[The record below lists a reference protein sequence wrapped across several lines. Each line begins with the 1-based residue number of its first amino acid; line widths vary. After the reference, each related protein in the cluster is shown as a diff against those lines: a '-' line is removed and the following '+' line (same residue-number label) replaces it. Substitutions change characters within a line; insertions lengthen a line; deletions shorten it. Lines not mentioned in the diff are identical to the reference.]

1 MICVS
6 ITSATNKEALLA
18 VRKGCLAAD
27 CIELRMDLI
36 TDGNLPQ
43 LISAAR
49 RISPGIKIIVTCR
62 RKDEALSAKKNVKA
76 KNTKTRAQKF
86 GLLREAII
94 LGADFIDIELAE
106 GGKNITKLKNLCIR
120 QGSKTKIIISYH
132 DVKKT
137 PPPTKL
143 KEIFHRCMK
152 EKPAVVKIVT
162 FAEQDEDNLKVLSLI
177 PYARQRGQDIIALC
191 MGDAGRLSRIAAPA
205 MGNFLNFVALETQEQ
220 SAPGQLTVREMIS
233 IKKTLGEKKAQ
244 PAERLQKETPHNFIL
259 LGNPVRHSLSPLM
272 HNTALREIGVPET
285 YSACC
290 VLDLDDATRGMK
302 ALNVRG
308 ASITIPFKVEVMRYL
323 DDIDEDALKIGAVNT
338 IINSEGKLTGT
349 NTDWLG
355 LIMTLKEEMKIK
367 DKTFVIVGAGGTAR
381 AAVYGIIKEGGLPI
395 LVNRTVSRAKI
406 MAEHFGCSFY
416 PLNQIAKIK
425 ADCLINTTPVGMHP
439 QTSKS
444 PVPKTVLKGY
454 KYVMDAVYNPLQT
467 KLLKDAAA
475 QGCRALSGVGM
486 FVHQGAAQLKF
497 WTKKEPPV
505 ALMKKIV
512 LERLTTLEQR

>member
-1 MICVS
+1 M
-6 ITSATNKEALLA
+6 
-18 VRKGCLAAD
+18 
-27 CIELRMDLI
+27 
-36 TDGNLPQ
+36 
-43 LISAAR
+43 
-49 RISPGIKIIVTCR
+49 
-62 RKDEALSAKKNVKA
+62 
-76 KNTKTRAQKF
+76 
-86 GLLREAII
+86 
-94 LGADFIDIELAE
+94 
-106 GGKNITKLKNLCIR
+106 
-120 QGSKTKIIISYH
+120 
-132 DVKKT
+132 
-137 PPPTKL
+137 
-143 KEIFHRCMK
+143 
-152 EKPAVVKIVT
+152 
-162 FAEQDEDNLKVLSLI
+162 
-177 PYARQRGQDIIALC
+177 
-191 MGDAGRLSRIAAPA
+191 
-205 MGNFLNFVALETQEQ
+205 
-220 SAPGQLTVREMIS
+220 
-233 IKKTLGEKKAQ
+233 
-244 PAERLQKETPHNFIL
+244 
-259 LGNPVRHSLSPLM
+259 
-272 HNTALREIGVPET
+272 
-285 YSACC
+285 
-290 VLDLDDATRGMK
+290 
-302 ALNVRG
+302 
-308 ASITIPFKVEVMRYL
+308 
-323 DDIDEDALKIGAVNT
+323 KIGAVNT

-486 FVHQGAAQLKF
+486 FVHQGAAQLKL

-512 LERLTTLEQR
+512 LERLTALEQR